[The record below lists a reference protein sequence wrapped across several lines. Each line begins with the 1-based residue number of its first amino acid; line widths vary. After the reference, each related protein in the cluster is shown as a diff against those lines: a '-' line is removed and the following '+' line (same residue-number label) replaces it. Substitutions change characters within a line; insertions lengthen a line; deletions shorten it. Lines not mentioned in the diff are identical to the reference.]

1 MTNRRRSPLLEW
13 AALHPAID
21 HALPLALVAAA
32 WLLVPSPLPDS
43 DRTAFLIGVTTAA
56 GLVMTAAVFACA
68 LTYQSSNSLMGRVRE
83 TYQADL
89 RRNWTSVIGGAFLAA
104 IVPVIALLAPPA
116 AHRGAILVGVYAAGI
131 VTARM
136 SRALAWLTYT
146 LFAQELDD
154 AHPPVKLPAL
164 PSGSALRG

>member
-1 MTNRRRSPLLEW
+1 M
-13 AALHPAID
+13 ALI
-21 HALPLALVAAA
+21 AAA
-32 WLLVPSPLPDS
+32 WLLVPSLPDA

-56 GLVMTAAVFACA
+56 GLVMAAAVFACA
-68 LTYQSSNSLMGRVRE
+68 LTYQSSNILMARVRDIYR
-83 TYQADL
+83 TDL

-104 IVPVIALLAPPA
+104 IVPVLALLAPPA
-116 AHRGAILVGVYAAGI
+116 GHHVAILVGVYAAGI

-136 SRALAWLTYT
+136 FRALRWLIYT

-164 PSGSALRG
+164 PSEGARRG